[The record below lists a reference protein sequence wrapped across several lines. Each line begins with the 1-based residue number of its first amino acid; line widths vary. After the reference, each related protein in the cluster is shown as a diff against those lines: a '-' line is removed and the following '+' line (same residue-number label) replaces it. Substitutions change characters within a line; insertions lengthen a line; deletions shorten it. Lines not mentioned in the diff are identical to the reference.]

1 METQLLVEK
10 FKGRGPLVHVVLDGW
25 GVAPEGPGNAI
36 GQANLP
42 LLRKHSVL
50 MMWNM
55 ELFEAQN

>member
-42 LLRKHSVL
+42 L
-50 MMWNM
+50 
-55 ELFEAQN
+55 